1 MVCIWEMLYDLRD
14 WAKPTAMLTIAFGLV
29 MHILA
34 PEYRLDGSPGAFR
47 PIPDLDWDF
56 SPGGPFFMTFWAL
69 LGFYEP
75 GELAV
80 APGTAL
86 IAPTMFW
93 VYLFISLVL
102 LINLLIAM
110 FSKSYGAV
118 MERSDENW
126 KMSRV
131 VLVRR
136 AWDGGH
142 GWGQQNRTSPLLSV
156 AGKNIH
162 TGAPVP
168 AAPQPH
174 HSASRVLVRAGKPPP
189 GMPLPK
195 APAILEQGGRRAYR
209 FAGRRQRRA
218 CASWAS
224 WSAASAHEGD
234 LSEDGGVGTQGQA
247 RPLRQVHLP
256 L

>member
-1 MVCIWEMLYDLRD
+1 MVCIGEMLYDLRD

-86 IAPTMFW
+86 IAPMMFW
-93 VYLFISLVL
+93 VYLLISLVL

-118 MERSDENW
+118 MERSEENW

-131 VLVRR
+131 VHVRR

-142 GWGQQNRTSPLLSV
+142 GRGQQNRTSPLLSV
-156 AGKNIH
+156 AG
-162 TGAPVP
+162 
-168 AAPQPH
+168 
-174 HSASRVLVRAGKPPP
+174 
-189 GMPLPK
+189 
-195 APAILEQGGRRAYR
+195 
-209 FAGRRQRRA
+209 
-218 CASWAS
+218 
-224 WSAASAHEGD
+224 
-234 LSEDGGVGTQGQA
+234 
-247 RPLRQVHLP
+247 
-256 L
+256 